1 MPLQNPYMGILDWI
15 TPALAMV
22 KAPLQEWVAMSTTNQ
37 AVLANTQLI
46 RLA

>member
-1 MPLQNPYMGILDWI
+1 MPLQNRYMEILDWI
-15 TPALAMV
+15 TPALTMV
-22 KAPLQEWVAMSTTNQ
+22 KALLQEWGALSTTSQ